1 MSWWKP
7 SLSPAGLVLHFAH
20 LSTVFSLLLFLYT
33 HILGSLALC
42 LRYESQIF
50 FHNFDTLTYSDFV
63 IQKFSFLCR
72 WIYQDFLSFMASE
85 CHGIIRKSFFSPG
98 FFFFFFWCFSRNII
112 LYTWSWYNVINQCDL
127 TKIFLNKCFLL
138 LLLSFSFYTQTFH
151 KSGIYLDVN
160 ARDRPVL
167 LLFQFASN
175 GPSSMYRVSPLS
187 LNFHCLLYKYI
198 KSHVIWGLYLVFHF
212 VPLKSVYSH
221 NETTLL

>member
-1 MSWWKP
+1 MSHKYFFII
-7 SLSPAGLVLHFAH
+7 L
-20 LSTVFSLLLFLYT
+20 TLLLT
-33 HILGSLALC
+33 VILSY
-42 LRYESQIF
+42 RNFHFYVDEYIRIF
-50 FHNFDTLTYSDFV
+50 FL
-63 IQKFSFLCR
+63 L
-72 WIYQDFLSFMASE
+72 WLLSVMALLERASLV
-85 CHGIIRKSFFSPG
+85 RV
-98 FFFFFFWCFSRNII
+98 FFFFFWCFSRNII